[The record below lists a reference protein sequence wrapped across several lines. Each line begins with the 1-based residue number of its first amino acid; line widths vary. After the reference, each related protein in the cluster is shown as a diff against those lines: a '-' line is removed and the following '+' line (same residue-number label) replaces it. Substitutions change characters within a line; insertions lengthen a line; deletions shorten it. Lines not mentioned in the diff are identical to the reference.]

1 MLSLTLDDIG
11 FVYRGTDSPALDAIT
26 LSVESGQMH
35 AVLGPLGSGTSTL
48 CRLVAGLLPDRGTVS
63 GALHLNGL
71 AVMLGD
77 DPEAQLS
84 GMTSVV
90 GDEVQLPGRLNGN
103 DSASAISRAHTALD
117 SLGIDYLWERRL
129 ETLSGGQRQLV
140 ALAGL
145 LTLRPTVLVLDQ
157 PSLSLDPYTR
167 KRLVTALRSFCDQ
180 GGSVLLTAHQLD
192 DLTDACE
199 RVSIL
204 DAGRLTTT
212 DSSLTPAEARG
223 HGIWD
228 SRSHD
233 DAPAVQ
239 ARGRP
244 ALENRPT
251 RAGAAQFGP
260 STVLSARGLSVV
272 RGQSTVLDSVDLDLG
287 AGELATIMGPNGA
300 GKSTLLRHLLG
311 LIEPGAQTEGIIVID
326 PAGDT
331 LHLEDLATHQ
341 RSRHLGWVGQD
352 PGSQLSAATVRAEV
366 ETAAPLPRHRRRD
379 RATVRAHRHEA
390 AASAIM
396 DMDLTEVRDTHPYD
410 LDIAR
415 RKDVVMASALVT
427 GPRILLLD
435 EPTLGRDHA
444 AITRLNAFSLRFL
457 RRGGSILATTHDR
470 AWAAGMSNR
479 ILHLDAGQLHPAQKS
494 EDIRWRE

>member
-1 MLSLTLDDIG
+1 MMSLTLDDIG
-11 FVYRGTDSPALDAIT
+11 FVYRGADSPALDAVT
-26 LSVESGQMH
+26 LSVEPAQMH

-48 CRLVAGLLPDRGTVS
+48 CRLVAGLLTDRGTVS
-63 GALHLNGL
+63 GVLHLNGS

-103 DSASAISRAHTALD
+103 DSAPAISRAHTALD
-117 SLGIDYLWERRL
+117 SLGIDHLWKRRL

-145 LTLRPTVLVLDQ
+145 LTLRPMVLVLDQ
-157 PSLSLDPYTR
+157 PSLSLDPHTR
-167 KRLVTALRSFCDQ
+167 KRLVTALRTFCDQ
-180 GGSVLLTAHQLD
+180 GGSVLITAHQLD
-192 DLTDACE
+192 DLTDACD

-212 DSSLTPAEARG
+212 DSSVTPAEARR

-228 SRSHD
+228 SRRHD
-233 DAPAVQ
+233 AEPMAQ
-239 ARGRP
+239 PHGRP
-244 ALENRPT
+244 DPERRPT
-251 RAGAAQFGP
+251 SAGASQLAP
-260 STVLSARGLSVV
+260 SPVLSARGLSVV

-287 AGELATIMGPNGA
+287 AGELVTIMGPNGA

-311 LIEPGAQTEGIIVID
+311 LIEPDARTAGTITTES
-326 PAGDT
+326 AGDV
-331 LHLEDLATHQ
+331 LRLEELVTHQ

-366 ETAAPLPRHRRRD
+366 ETSAPLPPHRRRD
-379 RATVRAHRHEA
+379 RPTVRAHRHEA

-396 DMDLTEVRDTHPYD
+396 DMDLTEAGDTHPYD

-427 GPRILLLD
+427 SPRILLLD

-444 AITRLNAFSLRFL
+444 AITRLNAFISRFL

-470 AWAAGMSNR
+470 AWAAAMSNR
-479 ILHLDAGQLHPAQKS
+479 ILRLDAGTLYPAPES
-494 EDIRWRE
+494 